1 MNRGRKPENQEQ
13 HNHSIRHGLSQPR
26 THHKHPSRQKV
37 RRINLIEPGPF
48 PSRSA
53 SEQGK
58 GRQLTPSQQLTPQ
71 QTTVQPDYYTRS
83 QQAQPAQ
90 IRPTQAQLRA
100 VRGSN
105 SQTRAQAGLRNN
117 RQPLSETPHSRRFKS
132 LIDSGKLGRKRKRL
146 QNSQI
151 VSQSTT
157 PRQKHLGRDS
167 QQRHRL
173 QPARNPRG
181 PKVRRYPKPPDN
193 RLVYGVRLLIMG
205 IGLAAIG
212 GTLLSSL
219 EPTTRASVQANET
232 AEVKIE
238 QSYRTLSSVTPL
250 PLRQEIPQLKA
261 QMHAIVA
268 QNPNLQPGVFL
279 LDLDT
284 GAYLDWDSRSTF
296 AAASTIKVP
305 ILVAFF
311 QALDA
316 GKVRL
321 DETLIMESEMIATGS
336 GDMQY
341 QQPGTQYTALEVI
354 TKMIAISDNTASNM
368 IIARLGGA
376 EALNQQ
382 FRSWGLATTAIRNLL
397 PDLEGTN
404 TTSPREI
411 ARLMSIVNQGQLLS
425 LRSRDRLL
433 DIMRQT
439 QNDSLLPQGLGNGAT
454 IAHKTGNI
462 GSVLAD
468 VGIVDMPTGKRYLIA
483 VMVKR
488 PHDDASAQKLIRDI
502 SRTAYDY
509 FNEPRTTP
517 NTTSMPTG
525 STATLI
531 SAITPHIKD

>member
-1 MNRGRKPENQEQ
+1 
-13 HNHSIRHGLSQPR
+13 
-26 THHKHPSRQKV
+26 
-37 RRINLIEPGPF
+37 
-48 PSRSA
+48 
-53 SEQGK
+53 
-58 GRQLTPSQQLTPQ
+58 
-71 QTTVQPDYYTRS
+71 
-83 QQAQPAQ
+83 
-90 IRPTQAQLRA
+90 
-100 VRGSN
+100 
-105 SQTRAQAGLRNN
+105 
-117 RQPLSETPHSRRFKS
+117 
-132 LIDSGKLGRKRKRL
+132 
-146 QNSQI
+146 
-151 VSQSTT
+151 
-157 PRQKHLGRDS
+157 
-167 QQRHRL
+167 
-173 QPARNPRG
+173 
-181 PKVRRYPKPPDN
+181 
-193 RLVYGVRLLIMG
+193 
-205 IGLAAIG
+205 
-212 GTLLSSL
+212 
-219 EPTTRASVQANET
+219 
-232 AEVKIE
+232 
-238 QSYRTLSSVTPL
+238 
-250 PLRQEIPQLKA
+250 
-261 QMHAIVA
+261 
-268 QNPNLQPGVFL
+268 
-279 LDLDT
+279 
-284 GAYLDWDSRSTF
+284 
-296 AAASTIKVP
+296 
-305 ILVAFF
+305 
-311 QALDA
+311 
-316 GKVRL
+316 
-321 DETLIMESEMIATGS
+321 IATGS

>member
-1 MNRGRKPENQEQ
+1 M
-13 HNHSIRHGLSQPR
+13 
-26 THHKHPSRQKV
+26 
-37 RRINLIEPGPF
+37 
-48 PSRSA
+48 
-53 SEQGK
+53 
-58 GRQLTPSQQLTPQ
+58 PSQQTTPQ
-71 QTTVQPDYYTRS
+71 QTRVQPNYGTS
-83 QQAQPAQ
+83 ANLPQLAP
-90 IRPTQAQLRA
+90 IRPTQAQLTA

-105 SQTRAQAGLRNN
+105 SQTRTQAGLRNN

-146 QNSQI
+146 QSSQA
-151 VSQSTT
+151 VTKSTT
-157 PRQKHLGRDS
+157 PRQKNTGRDS
-167 QQRHRL
+167 QQRRSI
-173 QPARNPRG
+173 QSAGTQRG
-181 PKVRRYPKPPDN
+181 RQVRRQPKPPNN
-193 RLVYGVRLLIMG
+193 RLVYAIRLLIMG

-219 EPTTRASVQANET
+219 EPTTRASVQANEA
-232 AEVKIE
+232 AEIQVQ
-238 QSYRTLSSVTPL
+238 QSPRHVSSVTPL
-250 PLRQEIPQLKA
+250 PLRQEIPELKA
-261 QMHAIVA
+261 QMQAIVA
-268 QNPNLQPGVFL
+268 QNPKLQPGVFL

-284 GAYLDWDSRSTF
+284 GAYLDWDSRSIF

-321 DETLIMESEMIATGS
+321 DETLIMESEMIASGS

-341 QQPGTQYTALEVI
+341 QQPGKHYTALEVV

-376 EALNQQ
+376 EVLNQQ
-382 FRSWGLATTAIRNLL
+382 FRSWGLATTAISNLL

-411 ARLMSIVNQGQLLS
+411 ARLMSMVNQGQLLS

-433 DIMRQT
+433 SIMQRT

-468 VGIVDMPTGKRYLIA
+468 VGIVDMPTGKRYIIA

-488 PHDDASAQKLIRDI
+488 PHDDPSAQKLIRDI
-502 SRTAYDY
+502 SRTAYNY
-509 FNEPRTTP
+509 FNGPRTTP
-517 NTTSMPTG
+517 SKTSMPTG

-531 SAITPHIKD
+531 SAITP